1 MKNFRNLFGLVLGRV
16 GSSSPSLLAGWQPAS
31 TTETDRTP
39 SLPLPHLPA
48 PVAPPPFR
56 GAQTV
61 FFRRNKGGAHVGM
74 DTYSKFTVGHRVE
87 SHRHTEYSAVVSDNG
102 FIVRNRTL
110 GVWRA

>member
-61 FFRRNKGGAHVGM
+61 FFRRNKGGGHTWVWIPIPNLQLATEWNPT
-74 DTYSKFTVGHRVE
+74 DTRSIQR
-87 SHRHTEYSAVVSDNG
+87 S
-102 FIVRNRTL
+102 
-110 GVWRA
+110 

>member
-61 FFRRNKGGAHVGM
+61 FFRRNKGGG
-74 DTYSKFTVGHRVE
+74 TRGYGYLFQIYSWPQSGIPPTH
-87 SHRHTEYSAVVSDNG
+87 
-102 FIVRNRTL
+102 
-110 GVWRA
+110 GVFSGRE